1 MENFNKEEV
10 FDIITH
16 MIVSCNNQPLSKQ
29 LRIYSDIMDYL
40 QKIADTQFELGYMKA
55 MEVSKEL
62 NQN

>member
-1 MENFNKEEV
+1 MENFNKEEA

-29 LRIYSDIMDYL
+29 LIIYSDIMDYL

-55 MEVSKEL
+55 MEVSKEI

>member
-16 MIVSCNNQPLSKQ
+16 MIASCNNQPLSKQ

-40 QKIADTQFELGYMKA
+40 QKIADTQFELGYIKA
-55 MEVSKEL
+55 MEVGKEL